1 VNTNSNLCVDA
12 TGWGIANGTI
22 VQQYTCGAAQA
33 NQEWQFQLTD
43 SGYYRVVNRNA
54 YNATANN
61 VVWDVTGGPRATADQ
76 IPVQL
81 WIC

>member
-54 YNATANN
+54 YNATATN